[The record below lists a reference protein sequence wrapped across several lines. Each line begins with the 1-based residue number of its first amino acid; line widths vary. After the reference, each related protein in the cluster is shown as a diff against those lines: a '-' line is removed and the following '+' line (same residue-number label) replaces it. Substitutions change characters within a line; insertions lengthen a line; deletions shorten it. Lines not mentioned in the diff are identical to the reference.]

1 MTDLTFAKA
10 TADEFRAFWEAQGF
24 EVREYAVVYGEA
36 GSLCAYRETNSR
48 EAIGTHH
55 LPAPGVAYLDMRE
68 AGGDLEDAR
77 GFGLPVTTFGE
88 ALEILNEL
96 AATRAF
102 GGWAVEEGRAEG
114 S

>member
-10 TADEFRAFWEAQGF
+10 TYKDIKKFWGKRGF
-24 EVREYAVVYGEA
+24 EPFGPGAK
-36 GSLCAYRETNSR
+36 ETLKCWGRIYKPLKNRCGLGIDFQSGQLIYTYW
-48 EAIGTHH
+48 E
-55 LPAPGVAYLDMRE
+55 LDE
-68 AGGDLEDAR
+68 I
-77 GFGLPVTTFGE
+77 FGPPLSQSTTFGE

-102 GGWAVEEGRAEG
+102 GGWAVEDGRAEG